1 MKCFFLA
8 DLFAGKL
15 HAMLF
20 RQWQQRVKGR
30 DWFDLEWTVRRGVG
44 LHLNHLAERARQSGH
59 WPADQPFT
67 VETLQA
73 LLAER
78 IHRLDVHSARLDI
91 ERFVAD
97 AAALEIWSPSY
108 FHSLVQRIQVV

>member
-1 MKCFFLA
+1 
-8 DLFAGKL
+8 
-15 HAMLF
+15 
-20 RQWQQRVKGR
+20 
-30 DWFDLEWTVRRGVG
+30 
-44 LHLNHLAERARQSGH
+44 LHLDHLAERSRQRGH
-59 WPADQPFT
+59 WPADQPIT

-78 IHRLDVHSARLDI
+78 IHRLDVHSACLDI
-91 ERFVAD
+91 ERFVVD